1 MATAVSIGTLYCYEE
16 SSLEITFEDAIF
28 LGSGKDI
35 DEIKKLSSTGVVEKE
50 IKLMCVRNPG
60 CWYRTG
66 SPGRKQL
73 LWTSVDSKTLV
84 HIPFDDEIV

>member
-35 DEIKKLSSTGVVEKE
+35 DEIKKVVQYWRRREG
-50 IKLMCVRNPG
+50 R
-60 CWYRTG
+60 
-66 SPGRKQL
+66 SP
-73 LWTSVDSKTLV
+73 TSCA
-84 HIPFDDEIV
+84 P